1 MFKNP
6 RIVGSFLIGFALVA
20 GAYTIS
26 NFGKK
31 TPPTQHNL
39 VSTLYVT
46 AAEPEPRA
54 YIAVNDAD
62 NNGIEDWREEFTS
75 IEPIILPAV
84 SSSTEFEMPDTITDQ
99 IGVQFFESILRAKT
113 SEGVGPTEED
123 VIKSTA
129 QRLTGTAGDVLIGS
143 SDITVIPSSP
153 EAIRT
158 YANTVAQILTN
169 NNVPESEGELEII
182 DQALR
187 LEDKTEL
194 EKLEPLIAMYRNLRD
209 QTIATPVPQ
218 PFIKEHLDLINV
230 YQALYKNLLDMKL
243 IFDDPVVALMRT
255 QRYQDDATGLANALF
270 NMYTVLIPYAD
281 VFTADDPAIL
291 FVTFAPNYNI

>member
-6 RIVGSFLIGFALVA
+6 KVVGSFLIGFALVA
-20 GAYTIS
+20 GSYTVS
-26 NFGKK
+26 NFGKEATY
-31 TPPTQHNL
+31 TPHNL
-39 VSTLYVT
+39 VSPLYVT
-46 AAEPEPRA
+46 AAQPEPRA

-84 SSSTEFEMPDTITDQ
+84 SSSTEFVMPNTITDQ

-113 SEGVGPTEED
+113 SEGVGPTEQD
-123 VIKSTA
+123 VIKTTA
-129 QRLTGTAGDVLIGS
+129 ERLTGTAGDILIGA

-169 NNVPESEGELEII
+169 NNVAGSEGELEIL
-182 DQALR
+182 DKALR
-187 LEDKTEL
+187 LESKTEL

-230 YQALYKNLLDMKL
+230 YHALYKNLLDMKL
-243 IFDDPVVALMRT
+243 IFDDPVVALMRI
-255 QRYQDDATGLANALF
+255 QRYQDDATGLANALL
-270 NMYTVLIPYAD
+270 NMYTALVPHANL
-281 VFTADDPAIL
+281 FTIDDPAIL